1 MELEIQANAKINLA
15 LDVIGQRPDG
25 YHEID
30 TIMQEISLG
39 DLITIEPGRG
49 GLVLFSDDPSLDLG
63 PANLVYQAW
72 ELLKDQAEDDAVVID
87 IQKRIPMAGGLGGG
101 SADAAATLRGLNTL
115 WKLHHTEEELE
126 EIAAKLGS
134 DVPFFIRGGTQRAR
148 GRGEKL
154 TTLKSCEGKH
164 LLLLN
169 SGDSLSSRLVYNTA
183 KIKTEMYME
192 GLTHYLATDSPR
204 SYTLMKNELE
214 SAAIS
219 LLPHLQQM
227 KEELIQAGA
236 LTAMVS
242 GSGPTVFG
250 LFETDQEMERAKAH
264 FTGRYPFV
272 KGARTL

>member
-15 LDVIGQRPDG
+15 LDVLGERPDG

-39 DLITIEPGRG
+39 DVITIEPGRG

-63 PANLVYQAW
+63 PGNLVYRAW
-72 ELLKDQAEDDAVVID
+72 EALRDRAEDDAVVID
-87 IQKRIPMAGGLGGG
+87 IQKNIPMAGGMAGG
-101 SADAAATLRGLNTL
+101 SSDAAATLRGLNTL
-115 WKLHHTEEELE
+115 WKLHLTDTELE
-126 EIAAKLGS
+126 EIGAGLGS

-148 GRGEKL
+148 GRGERL
-154 TTLKSCEGKH
+154 TALKSWEGKY

-169 SGDSLSSRLVYNTA
+169 SGESLSSRLVYNTSA
-183 KIKTEMYME
+183 TKTEIDME
-192 GLTHYLATDSPR
+192 SLVNFLATDSPR

-219 LLPHLQQM
+219 LLPHLQKM

-236 LTAMVS
+236 LTALVS

-250 LFETDQEMERAKAH
+250 LFENKQEMERARAH
-264 FTGRYPFV
+264 FSGRYSFV
-272 KGARTL
+272 KEAKTL